1 MPKPKM
7 KRLLTIMN
15 CVVSFML
22 AGMATVDIINGNYL
36 MFVAD
41 VVIIVCFLV
50 LVCIAVVY
58 NEERNPDNSPPSQQI
73 DLDKDDAA

>member
-1 MPKPKM
+1 M

-41 VVIIVCFLV
+41 VVISICFVV

>member
-1 MPKPKM
+1 M

-22 AGMATVDIINGNYL
+22 AGMATIDIINGNYL